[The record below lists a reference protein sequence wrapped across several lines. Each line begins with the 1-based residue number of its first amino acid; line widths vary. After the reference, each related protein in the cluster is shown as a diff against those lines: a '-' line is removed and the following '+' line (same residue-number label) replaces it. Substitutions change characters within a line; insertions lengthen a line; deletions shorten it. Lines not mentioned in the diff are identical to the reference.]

1 MTNKTTILVWFIFT
15 LLSTTVACVTLGSV
29 CGLELIPDSLMH
41 LMDRGPV
48 TVTILIVF
56 SVGLLINVSN
66 TMFVVRQ
73 MSLVA
78 QGVTYVRLPNR
89 NRVAGR
95 GLLGMHIDRL
105 YDMFGES
112 GSENVSQTIS
122 LNALRNQLFRREWVV
137 RSSSSLLLTLGLVGT
152 VVGLTD
158 SLGGLSATINA
169 VATET
174 LRTSGGATATEDDS
188 HDKEKS
194 QSAAGSADMSS
205 GLNKA
210 LGGMASA
217 FITTLFGAVLGAVFL
232 KVLCTC
238 TDCMIEE
245 LLDQIEITT
254 EARVIPLLKV
264 SPHELLRR
272 QERAFREWATKM
284 EQAATRECDRL
295 ADVSAHLVQIT
306 RRFAQLSR
314 AIAQAESQLA
324 GSKNHLALLSRVQQ
338 TISKWNSFLGSRSAR
353 ITAAACCI
361 VAAVGIVRVIVDF
374 TF

>member
-1 MTNKTTILVWFIFT
+1 MTNKTTILLWLIVT
-15 LLSTTVACVTLGSV
+15 LLATAVAGVTLGSI
-29 CGLELIPDSLMH
+29 CGLELIPDSLAH

-48 TVTILIVF
+48 TVAILIVF

-66 TMFVVRQ
+66 TLFVLRQ
-73 MSLVA
+73 MSLIE
-78 QGVTYVRLPNR
+78 QGVSNIKLPNR
-89 NRVAGR
+89 NRVSGR
-95 GLLGMHIDRL
+95 GLLGIHIDRL
-105 YDMFGES
+105 HEMFGEF

-122 LNALRNQLFRREWVV
+122 LNAIRNQLFRREWLV

-158 SLGGLSATINA
+158 SLGGLSTTINS
-169 VATET
+169 VATDT
-174 LRTSGGATATEDDS
+174 LKTTKSASGSSEVALPA
-188 HDKEKS
+188 EKFDNGERS
-194 QSAAGSADMSS
+194 SDMSA

-217 FITTLFGAVLGAVFL
+217 FITTLFGAVLGGVFL
-232 KVLCTC
+232 KVLCNC

-245 LLDQIEITT
+245 VIERIEIIT

-272 QERAFREWATKM
+272 QERAFRKWAAQM
-284 EQAATRECDRL
+284 EQAATHECDRL

-314 AIAQAESQLA
+314 AIAQAESQLTN
-324 GSKNHLALLSRVQQ
+324 SETHLTLLLRVNKTISRWNSLLS
-338 TISKWNSFLGSRSAR
+338 SRPIR
-353 ITAAACCI
+353 ITAAACCL
-361 VAAVGIVRVIVDF
+361 VATVGVVRVIVDF
-374 TF
+374 TL